1 VTFVITSTG
10 GTAPTCNGGDT
21 VTLTSTASPAT
32 ATCTISGGLAAVGS
46 PYTVSATY
54 NGDGNDN
61 PSTVATPKTTNV
73 KVPKA

>member
-1 VTFVITSTG
+1 M
-10 GTAPTCNGGDT
+10 
-21 VTLTSTASPAT
+21 TLTSSASPAT

-61 PSTVATPKTTNV
+61 ASTTATAKTTNV
-73 KVPKA
+73 KVPKS